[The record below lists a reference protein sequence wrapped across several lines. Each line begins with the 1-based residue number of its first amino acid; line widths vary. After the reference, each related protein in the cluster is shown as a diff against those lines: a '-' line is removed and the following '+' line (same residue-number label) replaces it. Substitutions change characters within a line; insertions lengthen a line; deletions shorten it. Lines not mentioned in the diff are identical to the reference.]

1 MALFSIKMTS
11 AVFPITLEG
20 FKNDSLKAEN
30 LSDAADTNRRKLA
43 RMTSV
48 FSRND
53 IRLSGGKIWAQT
65 AGKFSWQVS
74 ALQVT

>member
-53 IRLSGGKIWAQT
+53 IRLSGGKI
-65 AGKFSWQVS
+65 
-74 ALQVT
+74 